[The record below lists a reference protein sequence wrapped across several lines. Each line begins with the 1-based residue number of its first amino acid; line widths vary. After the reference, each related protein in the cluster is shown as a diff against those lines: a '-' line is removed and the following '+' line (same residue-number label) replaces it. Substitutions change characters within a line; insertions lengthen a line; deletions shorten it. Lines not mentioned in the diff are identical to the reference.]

1 MGVAERFLQPPDLP
15 LPLREL
21 VLCLVLLPVLELAII
36 DPSKQLVP
44 LLLERSCAGRACVC
58 G

>member
-1 MGVAERFLQPPDLP
+1 MGVAERFLQLPDLP

-21 VLCLVLLPVLELAII
+21 VLYLVLLPVLELAII

-44 LLLERSCAGRACVC
+44 LLLERSCEGRACVC